1 MNPAASVLLFQ
12 QRKKGNVELS
22 EMNWR
27 DEQLH
32 RTYAVMKSLLEL
44 RESNFIR
51 TYLKLEIIMQTNIF
65 LFHL

>member
-1 MNPAASVLLFQ
+1 
-12 QRKKGNVELS
+12 
-22 EMNWR
+22 MNWR